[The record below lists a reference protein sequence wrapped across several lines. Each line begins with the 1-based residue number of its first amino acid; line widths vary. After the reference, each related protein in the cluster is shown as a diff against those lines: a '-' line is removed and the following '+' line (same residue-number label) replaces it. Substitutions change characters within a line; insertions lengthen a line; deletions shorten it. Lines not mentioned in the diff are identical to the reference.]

1 MPNGTTAHTT
11 RRKLLKAVGAAG
23 LGLAASGSAS
33 AAAGD
38 HEGFEFRTVIDM
50 IEAGGD
56 PDGEEPIDDLL
67 YELVDDHTLLQ
78 FPPGE
83 YKLEQFRNYTGEFGS
98 YDPEKYLNLTDF
110 GMKGHDA
117 SLVAPAGTGNE
128 PGFFEQVWIDLRF
141 TNGTLLEGFTFDNTA
156 PNTGAGVTFG
166 PYDRGVVRDIDVS
179 GVYDG
184 GTSGSP
190 FIVWVPENESGTCRF
205 QDVRLPDGLPRGT
218 SYETGTP
225 GFFVFIGHR
234 GVLELWDCVV
244 EGFNNGVYHASPGRG
259 GVQVEGGRYA
269 HNNVAQVRVHGP
281 RSHIKNVHMAIENV
295 AEKHPNFENQ
305 RAVWVWRRKGLD
317 IKNCTI
323 DVLSPTDSQGAIVV
337 RQAAGETA
345 IENTDVRVDADG
357 VPAVWATT
365 PLEGEGPFG
374 YGPAPPAGE
383 RGIDMKNVRITGNA
397 DGGGPFEPGRG
408 AVLIEGRDGNRFKN
422 CRVEQSGPNRDG
434 VVFRSA
440 DASVRN
446 TLIDVTG
453 DPLVA
458 ENSDVETRNV
468 RYGSSGAG

>member
-1 MPNGTTAHTT
+1 
-11 RRKLLKAVGAAG
+11 
-23 LGLAASGSAS
+23 
-33 AAAGD
+33 
-38 HEGFEFRTVIDM
+38 
-50 IEAGGD
+50 
-56 PDGEEPIDDLL
+56 
-67 YELVDDHTLLQ
+67 
-78 FPPGE
+78 
-83 YKLEQFRNYTGEFGS
+83 
-98 YDPEKYLNLTDF
+98 
-110 GMKGHDA
+110 
-117 SLVAPAGTGNE
+117 
-128 PGFFEQVWIDLRF
+128 
-141 TNGTLLEGFTFDNTA
+141 
-156 PNTGAGVTFG
+156 
-166 PYDRGVVRDIDVS
+166 
-179 GVYDG
+179 
-184 GTSGSP
+184 
-190 FIVWVPENESGTCRF
+190 
-205 QDVRLPDGLPRGT
+205 
-218 SYETGTP
+218 
-225 GFFVFIGHR
+225 
-234 GVLELWDCVV
+234 
-244 EGFNNGVYHASPGRG
+244 
-259 GVQVEGGRYA
+259 
-269 HNNVAQVRVHGP
+269 
-281 RSHIKNVHMAIENV
+281 MAIENV